1 MLGQLNE
8 CKPFRSTGKGGGSK
22 KGKPQGKWPWPIKV
36 AADAVF
42 CCVKGGIEAWLKDRR
57 KIISTEE
64 FMRRMDVA
72 LPGWKAVA
80 KQALG
85 PRATCYGKLLENR
98 VYEMVEPFPG

>member
-64 FMRRMDVA
+64 FMRRNGRCSAGMEGRGQASSWTTCDLLWQVA
-72 LPGWKAVA
+72 G
-80 KQALG
+80 
-85 PRATCYGKLLENR
+85 
-98 VYEMVEPFPG
+98 EPCV